1 MSSLI
6 AARRGVTL
14 LLLACL
20 PFTLARP
27 DEPDVR
33 AGAERQPAA
42 AIFAGGCFWCMEPPF
57 DELEGVLSTTSG
69 YTGGDVEN
77 PSYEDV
83 SAGGTGHLEGVRVEY
98 DPARIDYRTL
108 LEVYWRNID
117 PLDDGGQF
125 CDRGSSY
132 RSAIFYADQEQMRL
146 AEQSRMA
153 LEAAGRFEEP
163 IVTRILPASEFY
175 PAEAYHQNY
184 YRENPLKYKYYRY
197 RCGRD
202 DRLDELWGGAE

>member
-1 MSSLI
+1 
-6 AARRGVTL
+6 
-14 LLLACL
+14 LLAGL
-20 PFTLARP
+20 PIALAT
-27 DEPDVR
+27 EPGVSE
-33 AGAERQPAA
+33 AK

-69 YTGGDVEN
+69 YTGGETQN
-77 PSYEDV
+77 PSYEAV
-83 SAGGTGHLEGVRVEY
+83 TAGGTGHLEAVLVEY
-98 DPARIDYRTL
+98 DPARIDYAKL

-132 RSAIFYADQEQMRL
+132 RSAIFYADEQQKRL
-146 AEQSRMA
+146 AGQSKMA

-163 IVTRILPASEFY
+163 IVTRILPAAEFY
-175 PAEAYHQNY
+175 PAEAYHQDY

-202 DRLDELWGGAE
+202 DRLDELWDGAG